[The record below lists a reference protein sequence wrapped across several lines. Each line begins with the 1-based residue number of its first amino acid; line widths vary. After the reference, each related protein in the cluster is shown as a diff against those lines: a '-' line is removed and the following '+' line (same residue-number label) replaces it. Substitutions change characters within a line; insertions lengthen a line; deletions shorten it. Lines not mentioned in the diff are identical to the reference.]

1 MNYSTGRRWRPRGD
15 VGYATAETAAAMPAL
30 LLIVSGALWGLTAA
44 TQQLRCMD
52 AAREGAR
59 TVARG
64 EQQAAVVAA
73 VRRVAPRNATVHVST
88 GGKLV
93 RVTVAADVQP
103 LGGLVGR
110 LPALHV
116 SADATAAREDQ
127 IPAVAP

>member
-1 MNYSTGRRWRPRGD
+1 MKDSRARHRRGD
-15 VGYATAETAAAMPAL
+15 GGYATAETAAAMPAL
-30 LLIVSGALWGLTAA
+30 LLIMSGALWGVTAA

-64 EQQAAVVAA
+64 EDPSAVVAA
-73 VRRVAPRNATVHVST
+73 VRRAAPPHATVHIST
-88 GGKLV
+88 GGALV
-93 RVTVAADVQP
+93 RVTVAADVRP
-103 LGGLVGR
+103 LGGLAGR

-127 IPAVAP
+127 VPGVVP

>member
-1 MNYSTGRRWRPRGD
+1 MNDPTGRRRRRHRD
-15 VGYATAETAAAMPAL
+15 AGYATAETAAAMPAL
-30 LLIVSGALWGLTAA
+30 LLIVSGALWGVTAA

-64 EQQAAVVAA
+64 EQRGAVVAA
-73 VRRVAPRNATVHVST
+73 VRRAAPRGATVHVSA
-88 GGKLV
+88 GGALV
-93 RVTVAADVQP
+93 RVTVSADVQP

-127 IPAVAP
+127 IPALAP